1 MAQMDYAQKG
11 HVKQTVFT
19 KEMERFYTQYF
30 SKSQDIEQAF
40 GRVCSLTD
48 DDPEAYSS
56 PMHGTITA
64 DELTK
69 AMQNL
74 GFEMS
79 EDLEERDNEILDMI
93 EEIDSKGQ
101 KDFDLDDFVKMLTST
116 TDDLL

>member
-1 MAQMDYAQKG
+1 MDYAQKG

-64 DELTK
+64 DENG
-69 AMQNL
+69 AR
-74 GFEMS
+74 
-79 EDLEERDNEILDMI
+79 EDAEQDEEASDTA
-93 EEIDSKGQ
+93 Q
-101 KDFDLDDFVKMLTST
+101 
-116 TDDLL
+116 